1 MTDTYEIRLI
11 IDRAESGYSAKWVDS
26 GGQESNPFALTLPLA
41 QADADLLRWYLEE
54 YIQLPGAGD
63 HARARGVEEK
73 LKGRFEGSIPW
84 YFVTVKLDLEARGEI
99 RRVPKSKPQMIEM
112 V

>member
-1 MTDTYEIRLI
+1 MDKRFP
-11 IDRAESGYSAKWVDS
+11 AFHP
-26 GGQESNPFALTLPLA
+26 NPAGKETRIEKSKYDLMRDAILEVLKGRGPTTFMKLNLA
-41 QADADLLRWYLEE
+41 
-54 YIQLPGAGD
+54 
-63 HARARGVEEK
+63 VEEK

>member
-1 MTDTYEIRLI
+1 MDARFPAFHPNPAKQGIRIEKTKYDLMRDAI
-11 IDRAESGYSAKWVDS
+11 LDV
-26 GGQESNPFALTLPLA
+26 LTV
-41 QADADLLRWYLEE
+41 
-54 YIQLPGAGD
+54 
-63 HARARGVEEK
+63 RGPTTFMKLNMAVEEK
-73 LKGRFEGSIPW
+73 LKGSFEGSIPW

>member
-1 MTDTYEIRLI
+1 MDARFP
-11 IDRAESGYSAKWVDS
+11 AFHPNPAKQNISIEKTKYD
-26 GGQESNPFALTLPLA
+26 LMR
-41 QADADLLRWYLEE
+41 DAILDVLNM
-54 YIQLPGAGD
+54 
-63 HARARGVEEK
+63 RGPTTFMKLNMAVEER

-112 V
+112 A

>member
-1 MTDTYEIRLI
+1 MDARFPAFHPTP
-11 IDRAESGYSAKWVDS
+11 AKQGVRIEKTKYD
-26 GGQESNPFALTLPLA
+26 LVR
-41 QADADLLRWYLEE
+41 DAIFDVLKV
-54 YIQLPGAGD
+54 
-63 HARARGVEEK
+63 RGPTTFMKLNMAVEEK
-73 LKGRFEGSIPW
+73 LKGSFEGSIPW